1 MSKDSKLSANLD
13 NDPGYDEERLRQP
26 FEDYEDRSRISYATN
41 LNAGLKEK
49 LKTISAKK
57 DGVSMADLVNT
68 AVKDLIESIEE
79 EDGEYE
85 VPDVFK
91 VQDA

>member
-1 MSKDSKLSANLD
+1 VSKNSKLSANLD
-13 NDPGYDEERLRQP
+13 DDPGYDEEELREP
-26 FEDYEDRSRISYATN
+26 FDEYQDRDRISYATN

-57 DGVSMADLVNT
+57 DVSMADLVNS
-68 AVKDLIESIEE
+68 AVRELINSIEE
-79 EDGEYE
+79 EDGEYD